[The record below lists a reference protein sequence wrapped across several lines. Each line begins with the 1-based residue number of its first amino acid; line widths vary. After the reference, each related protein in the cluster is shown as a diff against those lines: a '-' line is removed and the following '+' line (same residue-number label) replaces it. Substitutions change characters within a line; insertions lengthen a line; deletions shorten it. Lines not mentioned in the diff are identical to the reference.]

1 MGVACALSQWKAKLS
16 AIVAALNTE
25 ERKHKTHHSKKKAR
39 VHRSKQQPLRR
50 ILLSATALAA
60 PAAAGVSVLQD
71 ALSELQA
78 QLDELVASESRGQR
92 SGRPCLALPELS
104 VAAP

>member
-1 MGVACALSQWKAKLS
+1 MY
-16 AIVAALNTE
+16 TE
-25 ERKHKTHHSKKKAR
+25 A
-39 VHRSKQQPLRR
+39 PGR

-104 VAAP
+104 VSAP

>member
-1 MGVACALSQWKAKLS
+1 MGHSGLCTVAVEGEAVGDRCRIEHRGEEAQDASQQEEGACAQK
-16 AIVAALNTE
+16 
-25 ERKHKTHHSKKKAR
+25 
-39 VHRSKQQPLRR
+39 PLRR

-104 VAAP
+104 VSAP